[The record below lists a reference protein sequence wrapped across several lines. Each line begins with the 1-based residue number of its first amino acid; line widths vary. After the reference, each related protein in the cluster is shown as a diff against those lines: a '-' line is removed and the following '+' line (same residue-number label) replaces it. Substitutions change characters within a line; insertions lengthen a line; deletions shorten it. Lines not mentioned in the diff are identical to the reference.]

1 MFSILPSFPGCYNP
15 EDLGMENKKILGNQL
30 SASREASADQTAPCG
45 RLHGKGWLG
54 GSGDFD
60 MWYQVDFM
68 KRAKVT
74 AIKTQGGVS
83 YYVNIFKLSHSNNGI
98 DFPEYVDVM
107 GTKV

>member
-45 RLHGKGWLG
+45 RLNGKGWLG

-74 AIKTQGGVS
+74 TIKTQGGVS